1 MSKKYELKLII
12 TIDEKKS
19 ESVENIEH
27 LKNMILSGKIQR
39 EWVVDGNFKKCVGT
53 FKELENEK

>member
-1 MSKKYELKLII
+1 MSKRYELKLII
-12 TIDEKKS
+12 TIDEKNP

-39 EWVVDGNFKKCVGT
+39 EWVTDGNFKKCIGT
-53 FKELENEK
+53 FKEIENKK

>member
-12 TIDEKKS
+12 TIDEKNP
-19 ESVENIEH
+19 ESVENIED
-27 LKNMILSGKIQR
+27 LKNTILSGKIQR
-39 EWVVDGNFKKCVGT
+39 EWVADGNFKKCVGT